1 MVTTWPIGTK
11 NENWNFLRRFWCR
24 FWWNFRS
31 KIENLLEIML
41 NCFINNKR
49 NIIIYRNSFNTQ
61 MKTSTMF
68 IFRKSKLYYSTHYRN
83 FCDFLKIFEKKI
95 LKTLLNPEIFPDCYT
110 FLDIFCNSP
119 WLSIAYYKKNFFYN
133 QFGNKFYLNEI
144 TVTRN
149 SLHEKKKIIFKS
161 KFFFLF

>member
-83 FCDFLKIFEKKI
+83 FCDFLKFFEKI
-95 LKTLLNPEIFPDCYT
+95 LLKTLKTRKY
-110 FLDIFCNSP
+110 SR
-119 WLSIAYYKKNFFYN
+119 
-133 QFGNKFYLNEI
+133 
-144 TVTRN
+144 TVTLFWTFFVTVRDWV
-149 SLHEKKKIIFKS
+149 LHIIKKR
-161 KFFFLF
+161 FL